1 MNTNDNL
8 KFKIQ
13 NAKILN
19 SKFYTRSL
27 ELEIGKMGMN
37 GIVWCWLWKGMFL
50 GGWGCVNG

>member
-19 SKFYTRSL
+19 SKF
-27 ELEIGKMGMN
+27 EIGK
-37 GIVWCWLWKGMFL
+37 
-50 GGWGCVNG
+50 GGGCVVLVVES